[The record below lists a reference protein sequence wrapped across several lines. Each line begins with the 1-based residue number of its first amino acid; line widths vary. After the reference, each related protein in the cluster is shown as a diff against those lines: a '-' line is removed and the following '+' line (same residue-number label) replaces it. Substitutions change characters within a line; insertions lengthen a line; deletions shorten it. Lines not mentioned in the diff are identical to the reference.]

1 MWEVVFCSR
10 RLRGGGG
17 GRVHCIPKAGRG
29 LLLEK
34 REAKDSLS
42 LSLLATALFSP
53 SICPPASAKV
63 FLCFGQRRT
72 GDEECRLG
80 AGPPRSA
87 ATTRRRRHR
96 TKHVCE
102 GEGERA
108 KEGESFSSSSSF
120 GRLSH
125 NRRLH
130 CSCSSSS
137 SWHAGVYLLGW
148 TRSRERERG
157 RCLLLRCV
165 LYKRSGGD
173 ANEDEEAEAD
183 LKGGEGLWDFL
194 RLRLSFMP
202 LPY

>member
-1 MWEVVFCSR
+1 M
-10 RLRGGGG
+10 
-17 GRVHCIPKAGRG
+17 HCIPKAGRG

-42 LSLLATALFSP
+42 LSLSSPPLFSRLR
-53 SICPPASAKV
+53 SVRRPPLKSSFALDSV
-63 FLCFGQRRT
+63 GQGT
-72 GDEECRLG
+72 KNVALAPGHH
-80 AGPPRSA
+80 APPPPR
-87 ATTRRRRHR
+87 
-96 TKHVCE
+96 
-102 GEGERA
+102 GEGGIERSMCVRRKA
-108 KEGESFSSSSSF
+108 K
-120 GRLSH
+120 GRKRGRVFPPPPPSGGSLITGG
-125 NRRLH
+125 
-130 CSCSSSS
+130 CTVVVVVVV
-137 SWHAGVYLLGW
+137 AGMLVCIYSDGHD
-148 TRSRERERG
+148 RERERG